1 MGPDRGK
8 KKPTPKRR
16 PTPKVAGRTSPPSE
30 VRTEKAAALPP
41 EVSDDASTPLPP
53 EVSDDASTPLP
64 PEVSDDATTP
74 LPPEVS
80 GEAASP
86 LLPEV
91 RGAKATSHEGPGD
104 GTTEANP
111 AEADPTEADTAKADT
126 VDLEKST
133 PAESTTPEPTK
144 PKTKPVARVSTLRR
158 GDTPAPAGSPDK
170 PNRPMG
176 RRPGRRDRR
185 GRGASRNPLG
195 IRTGVL
201 AGIAA
206 VLFVIA
212 AILAFHPGAEIGPN
226 KAFVDQEST
235 SQLTSQAQERIC
247 AVFGYDHT
255 ELDEWQ
261 RRAQD
266 ALTGQAR
273 TEFDETLKAQRE
285 LITQTKTGAE
295 CRVDA
300 IGVRDLSGADD
311 GATATVIA
319 NLVVSETQNSMA
331 TNSGAPRAQFAM
343 VREGDQWRIRAVEPF

>member
-1 MGPDRGK
+1 MAPDRGK

-30 VRTEKAAALPP
+30 VREA
-41 EVSDDASTPLPP
+41 PLPP
-53 EVSDDASTPLP
+53 EVSDEATTPLP
-64 PEVSDDATTP
+64 TEVSDDATTP
-74 LPPEVS
+74 LPPEV
-80 GEAASP
+80 
-86 LLPEV
+86 
-91 RGAKATSHEGPGD
+91 RGAKAAGPSERSESRSTSHEGPGD
-104 GTTEANP
+104 AT
-111 AEADPTEADTAKADT
+111 AETDTAETDAAETDA
-126 VDLEKST
+126 VSLEKSAT
-133 PAESTTPEPTK
+133 AESTTPEPTK

-176 RRPGRRDRR
+176 RRPGKRDRR

-212 AILAFHPGAEIGPN
+212 AILAFHPDAEIGPN

>member
-1 MGPDRGK
+1 MAPDRGK

-30 VRTEKAAALPP
+30 VR
-41 EVSDDASTPLPP
+41 D
-53 EVSDDASTPLP
+53 
-64 PEVSDDATTP
+64 
-74 LPPEVS
+74 
-80 GEAASP
+80 EAATP
-86 LLPEV
+86 TPPEV
-91 RGAKATSHEGPGD
+91 RGAKAAAPSERSESRSTSHEGPGD
-104 GTTEANP
+104 ATTEANP
-111 AEADPTEADTAKADT
+111 AEADRTEADTAGAAT
-126 VDLEKST
+126 IDLAKPTE
-133 PAESTTPEPTK
+133 PEPTK

-158 GDTPAPAGSPDK
+158 GDTPAPAGSSDK

-176 RRPGRRDRR
+176 RLPGKRDRR

-201 AGIAA
+201 AGVAA

>member
-1 MGPDRGK
+1 MANDRGK

-16 PTPKVAGRTSPPSE
+16 PTPKVAGRTS
-30 VRTEKAAALPP
+30 LP
-41 EVSDDASTPLPP
+41 
-53 EVSDDASTPLP
+53 
-64 PEVSDDATTP
+64 
-74 LPPEVS
+74 
-80 GEAASP
+80 
-86 LLPEV
+86 PEV
-91 RGAKATSHEGPGD
+91 RGAKATSHEGPAD
-104 GTTEANP
+104 ERLEASTTDAPESTTET
-111 AEADPTEADTAKADT
+111 AETTTET
-126 VDLEKST
+126 
-133 PAESTTPEPTK
+133 AESTTETAETTTETAETTTETAETTTDTPESTDPADTSTVSITK

-158 GDTPAPAGSPDK
+158 GDASAAGSDTSGT

-185 GRGASRNPLG
+185 GSGASRGPLG

-201 AGIAA
+201 AAIAA
-206 VLFVIA
+206 GLFVVA

-235 SQLTSQAQERIC
+235 AQLTSQAQERIC

-255 ELDEWQ
+255 ELDKWQ
-261 RRAQD
+261 QRAQD

-273 TEFDETLKAQRE
+273 TEFDETLKAQRD

-300 IGVRDLSGADD
+300 IGVRDLSGGGD

-319 NLVVSETQNSMA
+319 NLIVSETQNSMA

>member
-1 MGPDRGK
+1 MANDRGK

-16 PTPKVAGRTSPPSE
+16 PTPKVAGRASPPSE
-30 VRTEKAAALPP
+30 VRGANAASRAGPGAGPPTADPPRPP
-41 EVSDDASTPLPP
+41 EVRAPNAPRHEGPGDATAETDTPLP
-53 EVSDDASTPLP
+53 T
-64 PEVSDDATTP
+64 
-74 LPPEVS
+74 
-80 GEAASP
+80 
-86 LLPEV
+86 EV
-91 RGAKATSHEGPGD
+91 RGAKAAGASERSESRSTSHEGPGD
-104 GTTEANP
+104 GTTEA
-111 AEADPTEADTAKADT
+111 DPTEADA
-126 VDLEKST
+126 VSLEKSAT
-133 PAESTTPEPTK
+133 AQPATAESTK

-158 GDTPAPAGSPDK
+158 GDASAAGSDTSGT

-185 GRGASRNPLG
+185 GSGASRGPLG

-201 AGIAA
+201 AAIAA
-206 VLFVIA
+206 GLFVVA

-235 SQLTSQAQERIC
+235 AQLTSQAQERIC

-255 ELDEWQ
+255 ELDKWQ
-261 RRAQD
+261 QRAQD

-273 TEFDETLKAQRE
+273 TEFDETLKAQRD

-300 IGVRDLSGADD
+300 IGVRDLSGGGD

-319 NLVVSETQNSMA
+319 NLIVSETQNSMA

>member
-30 VRTEKAAALPP
+30 VREAKATSLEGPG
-41 EVSDDASTPLPP
+41 DDTTKADTPLP
-53 EVSDDASTPLP
+53 
-64 PEVSDDATTP
+64 
-74 LPPEVS
+74 
-80 GEAASP
+80 
-86 LLPEV
+86 PEV
-91 RGAKATSHEGPGD
+91 RGAKAAGPSERSESRSTSHEGPGD
-104 GTTEANP
+104 ATTQ
-111 AEADPTEADTAKADT
+111 ADPTEADTAGAAT
-126 VDLEKST
+126 IDLAKPTE
-133 PAESTTPEPTK
+133 PEPTK

-158 GDTPAPAGSPDK
+158 GDTPSPGGSSDK

-176 RRPGRRDRR
+176 RRPGKRDRR

-201 AGIAA
+201 AGVAA

-261 RRAQD
+261 KRAQD

-300 IGVRDLSGADD
+300 IGVRDLTGGDD

>member
-1 MGPDRGK
+1 MAPDRGK

-30 VRTEKAAALPP
+30 VREAKATSLEGPG
-41 EVSDDASTPLPP
+41 DDTTKADTPLPP
-53 EVSDDASTPLP
+53 EV
-64 PEVSDDATTP
+64 
-74 LPPEVS
+74 
-80 GEAASP
+80 
-86 LLPEV
+86 
-91 RGAKATSHEGPGD
+91 RGARATSHEGPGD
-104 GTTEANP
+104 ATTK
-111 AEADPTEADTAKADT
+111 ADPTEADTAGADT
-126 VDLEKST
+126 IDLAK
-133 PAESTTPEPTK
+133 PATPEPTK
-144 PKTKPVARVSTLRR
+144 PKPKPVARVSTLRR

-176 RRPGRRDRR
+176 RRPGKRDRR

>member
-1 MGPDRGK
+1 MANDRGK

-30 VRTEKAAALPP
+30 VRGAKAASLEGPG
-41 EVSDDASTPLPP
+41 DATAETDTPLP
-53 EVSDDASTPLP
+53 T
-64 PEVSDDATTP
+64 
-74 LPPEVS
+74 
-80 GEAASP
+80 
-86 LLPEV
+86 EV
-91 RGAKATSHEGPGD
+91 RGAKAAGPSERSESRSTSHEGPGD
-104 GTTEANP
+104 DTTEAS
-111 AEADPTEADTAKADT
+111 PTEAGTAGADT
-126 VDLEKST
+126 IDLAKPAT
-133 PAESTTPEPTK
+133 PTPEPTK

-158 GDTPAPAGSPDK
+158 GDASAAGSDTSGT

-185 GRGASRNPLG
+185 GSGASRGPLG

-201 AGIAA
+201 AAIAA
-206 VLFVIA
+206 GLFVVA

-235 SQLTSQAQERIC
+235 AQLTSQAQERIC

-255 ELDEWQ
+255 ELDKWQ
-261 RRAQD
+261 QRAQD

-273 TEFDETLKAQRE
+273 TEFDETLKAQRD

-300 IGVRDLSGADD
+300 IGVRDLSGGGD

-319 NLVVSETQNSMA
+319 NLIVSETQNSMA

>member
-1 MGPDRGK
+1 MANDRGK

-16 PTPKVAGRTSPPSE
+16 PTPKVAGRTS
-30 VRTEKAAALPP
+30 LP
-41 EVSDDASTPLPP
+41 
-53 EVSDDASTPLP
+53 
-64 PEVSDDATTP
+64 
-74 LPPEVS
+74 
-80 GEAASP
+80 
-86 LLPEV
+86 PEV
-91 RGAKATSHEGPGD
+91 RGAKATSHEGPAD
-104 GTTEANP
+104 ERLEASTTDAPESTTE
-111 AEADPTEADTAKADT
+111 T
-126 VDLEKST
+126 
-133 PAESTTPEPTK
+133 AESTTETAENTTETAETTTDTPESTDPADTSTVSITK

-158 GDTPAPAGSPDK
+158 GDASAAGSDTSGT

-185 GRGASRNPLG
+185 GSGASRGPLG

-201 AGIAA
+201 AAIAA
-206 VLFVIA
+206 GLFVVA
-212 AILAFHPGAEIGPN
+212 AILAFHPGAEKGPN

-235 SQLTSQAQERIC
+235 AQLTSQAQERIC

-255 ELDEWQ
+255 ELDKWQ
-261 RRAQD
+261 QRAQD

-273 TEFDETLKAQRE
+273 TEFDETLKAQRD

-300 IGVRDLSGADD
+300 IGVRDLSGGGD

-319 NLVVSETQNSMA
+319 NLIVSETQNSMA

>member
-1 MGPDRGK
+1 MAPDRGK

-30 VRTEKAAALPP
+30 VREAKATSLEGPG
-41 EVSDDASTPLPP
+41 DDTTKADTPLPP
-53 EVSDDASTPLP
+53 EVRGAK
-64 PEVSDDATTP
+64 A
-74 LPPEVS
+74 
-80 GEAASP
+80 EAP

-91 RGAKATSHEGPGD
+91 RGARATSHEGPGD

-111 AEADPTEADTAKADT
+111 TAGADTAGADT

-133 PAESTTPEPTK
+133 PAKPTEPEPTK

-176 RRPGRRDRR
+176 RRPGKRDRR

-206 VLFVIA
+206 VLFVIG

>member
-1 MGPDRGK
+1 MAPDRGK

-30 VRTEKAAALPP
+30 VREAKATSLEGPG
-41 EVSDDASTPLPP
+41 DDTTKADTPLP
-53 EVSDDASTPLP
+53 
-64 PEVSDDATTP
+64 
-74 LPPEVS
+74 
-80 GEAASP
+80 
-86 LLPEV
+86 PEV
-91 RGAKATSHEGPGD
+91 RGAKAAGPSERSESRSTSHEGPGD
-104 GTTEANP
+104 ATTQ
-111 AEADPTEADTAKADT
+111 ADPTEADTAGAAT
-126 VDLEKST
+126 IDLAKPTE
-133 PAESTTPEPTK
+133 PEPTK

-176 RRPGRRDRR
+176 RRPGKRDRR

>member
-1 MGPDRGK
+1 M
-8 KKPTPKRR
+8 
-16 PTPKVAGRTSPPSE
+16 
-30 VRTEKAAALPP
+30 
-41 EVSDDASTPLPP
+41 
-53 EVSDDASTPLP
+53 
-64 PEVSDDATTP
+64 
-74 LPPEVS
+74 
-80 GEAASP
+80 
-86 LLPEV
+86 
-91 RGAKATSHEGPGD
+91 RGARATSHEGPGD
-104 GTTEANP
+104 AT
-111 AEADPTEADTAKADT
+111 AETDTAETDA
-126 VDLEKST
+126 VSLEKSAT
-133 PAESTTPEPTK
+133 AESTTAESPTAESPK

-158 GDTPAPAGSPDK
+158 GDTPAPAGSSDK

-176 RRPGRRDRR
+176 RRPGKRDRR

>member
-1 MGPDRGK
+1 MATDRPK

-16 PTPKVAGRTSPPSE
+16 PTPKVAGRTS
-30 VRTEKAAALPP
+30 LP
-41 EVSDDASTPLPP
+41 
-53 EVSDDASTPLP
+53 
-64 PEVSDDATTP
+64 
-74 LPPEVS
+74 
-80 GEAASP
+80 
-86 LLPEV
+86 PEV
-91 RGAKATSHEGPGD
+91 RGAKAAGLSERSESKSTSLEGPGD
-104 GTTEANP
+104 EPRDATTAN
-111 AEADPTEADTAKADT
+111 AESAEPETPTNPDPTNPD
-126 VDLEKST
+126 
-133 PAESTTPEPTK
+133 PTK
-144 PKTKPVARVSTLRR
+144 PDLTKPKAKPVARVSTLRR
-158 GDTPAPAGSPDK
+158 GDSSASGTPTTGTTDGPA
-170 PNRPMG
+170 RRRAG
-176 RRPGRRDRR
+176 RRSNRR
-185 GRGASRNPLG
+185 GSGARNFLG

-201 AGIAA
+201 AAVAA
-206 VLFVIA
+206 GLFVVA

-235 SQLTSQAQERIC
+235 AQLTSQAQERIC

-261 RRAQD
+261 KRAQD

>member
-1 MGPDRGK
+1 M
-8 KKPTPKRR
+8 
-16 PTPKVAGRTSPPSE
+16 
-30 VRTEKAAALPP
+30 PP
-41 EVSDDASTPLPP
+41 EVRGAQADDPLPP
-53 EVSDDASTPLP
+53 EVRGAQADAPLP
-64 PEVSDDATTP
+64 PEV
-74 LPPEVS
+74 
-80 GEAASP
+80 
-86 LLPEV
+86 
-91 RGAKATSHEGPGD
+91 RGAQATSLEGSGD
-104 GTTEANP
+104 
-111 AEADPTEADTAKADT
+111 DTPETDT
-126 VDLEKST
+126 VDLQKAAT
-133 PAESTTPEPTK
+133 VESPK

-158 GDTPAPAGSPDK
+158 GDASTSATPTSGKTD
-170 PNRPMG
+170 RPMG
-176 RRPGRRDRR
+176 RRPGRRPGGKRDRR
-185 GRGASRNPLG
+185 GSGSRNLLG

-201 AGIAA
+201 AAIAA
-206 VLFVIA
+206 VLFVVA
-212 AILAFHPGAEIGPN
+212 AVLAFHPGADIGPN

-300 IGVRDLSGADD
+300 IGVRDLSGGGD
-311 GATATVIA
+311 GATASVIA

-331 TNSGAPRAQFAM
+331 TNSGAPRAQFSM

>member
-1 MGPDRGK
+1 MANDRGK

-16 PTPKVAGRTSPPSE
+16 PTPKVAGRTQQTP
-30 VRTEKAAALPP
+30 LPT
-41 EVSDDASTPLPP
+41 EVSDEAST
-53 EVSDDASTPLP
+53 
-64 PEVSDDATTP
+64 
-74 LPPEVS
+74 
-80 GEAASP
+80 SP
-86 LLPEV
+86 SPEV
-91 RGAKATSHEGPGD
+91 RGAKAAGPSERSESRSTSLEGPGD
-104 GTTEANP
+104 DTTK
-111 AEADPTEADTAKADT
+111 ADSTEADSTEADST
-126 VDLEKST
+126 EADSTKTDAVDLEKPTSAE
-133 PAESTTPEPTK
+133 PAEPGSPTK
-144 PKTKPVARVSTLRR
+144 PDLTKPDLTKPRTKPVARVSTLRR
-158 GDTPAPAGSPDK
+158 GDASAAGAPTTGPGD
-170 PNRPMG
+170 RPMG
-176 RRPGRRDRR
+176 RRPGRRSDRR
-185 GRGASRNPLG
+185 ERRAPNNLLG

-201 AGIAA
+201 AAVAA
-206 VLFVIA
+206 VLFVVA
-212 AILAFHPGAEIGPN
+212 AVLAFHPGAEIGPN

-261 RRAQD
+261 KRAQD

-273 TEFDETLKAQRE
+273 TEFDDTLKAQRE

-300 IGVRDLSGADD
+300 IGVRDLSGGGD

>member
-1 MGPDRGK
+1 M
-8 KKPTPKRR
+8 
-16 PTPKVAGRTSPPSE
+16 
-30 VRTEKAAALPP
+30 PP
-41 EVSDDASTPLPP
+41 E
-53 EVSDDASTPLP
+53 
-64 PEVSDDATTP
+64 
-74 LPPEVS
+74 
-80 GEAASP
+80 G
-86 LLPEV
+86 
-91 RGAKATSHEGPGD
+91 RGARATSHEGPGD
-104 GTTEANP
+104 ATTQ
-111 AEADPTEADTAKADT
+111 ADPTEADTAGADT
-126 VDLEKST
+126 IDLAK
-133 PAESTTPEPTK
+133 PATPEPTK

-176 RRPGRRDRR
+176 RRPGKRDRR

-266 ALTGQAR
+266 ALTGPDAAVGRSVTGPVGAGEILTGRRVLTDRTAGGGVALVPGIAGLEEGAERGADHAGMDDQRHRAVCGGMAPVLDQGGCHAR
-273 TEFDETLKAQRE
+273 AEVVETLAARRSVRR
-285 LITQTKTGAE
+285 E
-295 CRVDA
+295 CRAVQN
-300 IGVRDLSGADD
+300 ADV
-311 GATATVIA
+311 GQRVKGQAV
-319 NLVVSETQNSMA
+319 M
-331 TNSGAPRAQFAM
+331 RAK
-343 VREGDQWRIRAVEPF
+343 VLLP

>member
-1 MGPDRGK
+1 MANDRGK

-16 PTPKVAGRTSPPSE
+16 PTPKVAGRTS
-30 VRTEKAAALPP
+30 LP
-41 EVSDDASTPLPP
+41 
-53 EVSDDASTPLP
+53 
-64 PEVSDDATTP
+64 
-74 LPPEVS
+74 
-80 GEAASP
+80 
-86 LLPEV
+86 PEV
-91 RGAKATSHEGPGD
+91 RGAQATSHEGPGD
-104 GTTEANP
+104 ET
-111 AEADPTEADTAKADT
+111 AETVTSLPPEVRGARAAGQSERSESKSTSHEGPGDDTAKADT
-126 VDLEKST
+126 TTTDAVDLEKST
-133 PAESTTPEPTK
+133 PAESAEPESTTNPETPTKPELTK

-158 GDTPAPAGSPDK
+158 GDASAAGSDTSGT

-185 GRGASRNPLG
+185 GSGASRGPLG

-201 AGIAA
+201 AAIAA
-206 VLFVIA
+206 GLFVVA
-212 AILAFHPGAEIGPN
+212 AILAFHPGAEKGPN

-235 SQLTSQAQERIC
+235 AQLTSQAQERIC

-255 ELDEWQ
+255 ELDKWQ
-261 RRAQD
+261 QRAQD

-273 TEFDETLKAQRE
+273 TEFDETLKAQRD

-300 IGVRDLSGADD
+300 IGVRDLSGGGD

-319 NLVVSETQNSMA
+319 NLIVSETQNSMA

>member
-1 MGPDRGK
+1 MAPDRGK

-30 VRTEKAAALPP
+30 ARGA
-41 EVSDDASTPLPP
+41 PLPP
-53 EVSDDASTPLP
+53 EVSD
-64 PEVSDDATTP
+64 EATTP

-80 GEAASP
+80 DEAASP

-91 RGAKATSHEGPGD
+91 RGAKAAGPSERSESRSTSHEGPGD
-104 GTTEANP
+104 ATTEANP
-111 AEADPTEADTAKADT
+111 AEADPTEADTAGADT
-126 VDLEKST
+126 IDLAK
-133 PAESTTPEPTK
+133 PATPEPTK
-144 PKTKPVARVSTLRR
+144 PKPKPVARVSTLRR

-176 RRPGRRDRR
+176 RRPGKRDRR

-331 TNSGAPRAQFAM
+331 TNSGAPRAQFEM

>member
-1 MGPDRGK
+1 M
-8 KKPTPKRR
+8 
-16 PTPKVAGRTSPPSE
+16 
-30 VRTEKAAALPP
+30 
-41 EVSDDASTPLPP
+41 
-53 EVSDDASTPLP
+53 
-64 PEVSDDATTP
+64 
-74 LPPEVS
+74 
-80 GEAASP
+80 
-86 LLPEV
+86 
-91 RGAKATSHEGPGD
+91 RGARATSLEGPGD
-104 GTTEANP
+104 AT
-111 AEADPTEADTAKADT
+111 AETDA
-126 VDLEKST
+126 VSLEKPS
-133 PAESTTPEPTK
+133 PAESPTPDVTK

-176 RRPGRRDRR
+176 RRPGKRDRR
-185 GRGASRNPLG
+185 GRAASRNPLG

>member
-1 MGPDRGK
+1 MAPDRGK

-30 VRTEKAAALPP
+30 VREAKATSLEGPG
-41 EVSDDASTPLPP
+41 DDTTKADTPLP
-53 EVSDDASTPLP
+53 
-64 PEVSDDATTP
+64 
-74 LPPEVS
+74 
-80 GEAASP
+80 
-86 LLPEV
+86 PEV
-91 RGAKATSHEGPGD
+91 RGAKAAGPSERSESRSTSHEGPGD
-104 GTTEANP
+104 ATTQ
-111 AEADPTEADTAKADT
+111 ADPTEADTAGAGADT
-126 VDLEKST
+126 VDLEKPT

-170 PNRPMG
+170 PTRPMG
-176 RRPGRRDRR
+176 RRPGKRDRR

-195 IRTGVL
+195 VRTGVL

-206 VLFVIA
+206 VLFVIG

-319 NLVVSETQNSMA
+319 NLLVSETQNSMA

>member
-1 MGPDRGK
+1 MANDRGK

-16 PTPKVAGRTSPPSE
+16 PTPKVAGRTS
-30 VRTEKAAALPP
+30 LP
-41 EVSDDASTPLPP
+41 
-53 EVSDDASTPLP
+53 
-64 PEVSDDATTP
+64 
-74 LPPEVS
+74 
-80 GEAASP
+80 
-86 LLPEV
+86 PEV
-91 RGAKATSHEGPGD
+91 RGAKATSHEGPAD
-104 GTTEANP
+104 ERLEASTTDAPESTTET
-111 AEADPTEADTAKADT
+111 AETTTET
-126 VDLEKST
+126 
-133 PAESTTPEPTK
+133 AESTTETAETTTETAETTTETAETTTDTPESTDPADTSTVSIAK

-158 GDTPAPAGSPDK
+158 GDASAAGSDTSGT

-185 GRGASRNPLG
+185 GSGASRGPLG

-201 AGIAA
+201 AAIAA
-206 VLFVIA
+206 GLFVVA

-235 SQLTSQAQERIC
+235 AQLTSQAQERIC

-255 ELDEWQ
+255 ELDKWQ
-261 RRAQD
+261 QRAQD

-273 TEFDETLKAQRE
+273 TEFDETLKAQRD

-300 IGVRDLSGADD
+300 IGVRDLSGGGD

-319 NLVVSETQNSMA
+319 NLIVSETQNSMA

>member
-30 VRTEKAAALPP
+30 VREAKATSLEGPG
-41 EVSDDASTPLPP
+41 DDTTKADTPLPP
-53 EVSDDASTPLP
+53 EVRGAK
-64 PEVSDDATTP
+64 A
-74 LPPEVS
+74 
-80 GEAASP
+80 EAP

-91 RGAKATSHEGPGD
+91 RGARATSHEGPGD
-104 GTTEANP
+104 AT
-111 AEADPTEADTAKADT
+111 AETDTAETDA
-126 VDLEKST
+126 VSLEKSAT
-133 PAESTTPEPTK
+133 AESTTAESPK

-158 GDTPAPAGSPDK
+158 GDTPAPAGSSDK

-176 RRPGRRDRR
+176 RRPGKRDRR

-212 AILAFHPGAEIGPN
+212 AILAFDPGAEIGPN

>member
-1 MGPDRGK
+1 MAPDRGK

-30 VRTEKAAALPP
+30 VREAKATSLEGPG
-41 EVSDDASTPLPP
+41 DDTTKADTPLPP
-53 EVSDDASTPLP
+53 EVRGAK
-64 PEVSDDATTP
+64 A
-74 LPPEVS
+74 
-80 GEAASP
+80 EAP

-91 RGAKATSHEGPGD
+91 RGARATSHEGPGD
-104 GTTEANP
+104 ATTQ
-111 AEADPTEADTAKADT
+111 ADPTEADTADT
-126 VDLEKST
+126 IDLAK
-133 PAESTTPEPTK
+133 PATPEPTK

-158 GDTPAPAGSPDK
+158 GDSSATTETSDK

-176 RRPGRRDRR
+176 RRPGKRDRR

>member
-1 MGPDRGK
+1 P
-8 KKPTPKRR
+8 R
-16 PTPKVAGRTSPPSE
+16 PTPKGAGRTSRP
-30 VRTEKAAALPP
+30 
-41 EVSDDASTPLPP
+41 
-53 EVSDDASTPLP
+53 
-64 PEVSDDATTP
+64 
-74 LPPEVS
+74 
-80 GEAASP
+80 
-86 LLPEV
+86 PEV
-91 RGAKATSHEGPGD
+91 RGAKATSHEGPAD
-104 GTTEANP
+104 ERLEASTTDAPESTTE
-111 AEADPTEADTAKADT
+111 T
-126 VDLEKST
+126 
-133 PAESTTPEPTK
+133 AESTTETAETTTETAGTTTDTPESTDPADTSTVSITK

-158 GDTPAPAGSPDK
+158 GDASAAGSDTSGT

-185 GRGASRNPLG
+185 GSGASRGPLG

-201 AGIAA
+201 AVIAA
-206 VLFVIA
+206 GLFVVA

-235 SQLTSQAQERIC
+235 AQLTSQAQERIC

-255 ELDEWQ
+255 ELDKWQ
-261 RRAQD
+261 QRAQD

-273 TEFDETLKAQRE
+273 TEFDETLKAQRD

-300 IGVRDLSGADD
+300 IGVRDLSGGGD

-319 NLVVSETQNSMA
+319 NLIVSETQNSMA

>member
-1 MGPDRGK
+1 MANDRGK

-16 PTPKVAGRTSPPSE
+16 PTPKVAGRTVPSKNAE
-30 VRTEKAAALPP
+30 P
-41 EVSDDASTPLPP
+41 DAPAPVP
-53 EVSDDASTPLP
+53 
-64 PEVSDDATTP
+64 
-74 LPPEVS
+74 
-80 GEAASP
+80 
-86 LLPEV
+86 PEV
-91 RGAKATSHEGPGD
+91 RGARAAGLSERSESKSTSHEGPGD
-104 GTTEANP
+104 
-111 AEADPTEADTAKADT
+111 DSAKADT
-126 VDLEKST
+126 TTTDAVDLEKST
-133 PAESTTPEPTK
+133 PAESAEPESTTNPETPTKPELTK

-158 GDTPAPAGSPDK
+158 GDASAAGSDTSGM

-185 GRGASRNPLG
+185 GSGASRGPLG

-201 AGIAA
+201 AAIAA
-206 VLFVIA
+206 GLFVVA

-235 SQLTSQAQERIC
+235 AQLTSQAQERIC

-255 ELDEWQ
+255 ELDKWQ
-261 RRAQD
+261 QRAQD

-273 TEFDETLKAQRE
+273 TEFDETLKAQRD

-300 IGVRDLSGADD
+300 IGVRDLSGGGD

-319 NLVVSETQNSMA
+319 NLIVSETQNSMA

>member
-1 MGPDRGK
+1 MAPDRGK

-30 VRTEKAAALPP
+30 VREA
-41 EVSDDASTPLPP
+41 PLPP
-53 EVSDDASTPLP
+53 EVSD
-64 PEVSDDATTP
+64 EATTP
-74 LPPEVS
+74 LPPEV
-80 GEAASP
+80 
-86 LLPEV
+86 
-91 RGAKATSHEGPGD
+91 RGAKAAGPSERSESRSTSHEGPGD
-104 GTTEANP
+104 GTAEANP
-111 AEADPTEADTAKADT
+111 AEADPIEADTAGADT
-126 VDLEKST
+126 VDLEKPT

-176 RRPGRRDRR
+176 RRPGKRDRR

>member
-1 MGPDRGK
+1 MAPDRGK

-30 VRTEKAAALPP
+30 VREAKATSLEGPG
-41 EVSDDASTPLPP
+41 DDTTKADTPLP
-53 EVSDDASTPLP
+53 
-64 PEVSDDATTP
+64 
-74 LPPEVS
+74 
-80 GEAASP
+80 
-86 LLPEV
+86 PEV
-91 RGAKATSHEGPGD
+91 RGAKADGPSERSESRSTSHEGPGD
-104 GTTEANP
+104 ATTQ
-111 AEADPTEADTAKADT
+111 ADPTEADTAGAAT
-126 VDLEKST
+126 IDLAKPTE
-133 PAESTTPEPTK
+133 PEPTK

-158 GDTPAPAGSPDK
+158 GDTPAPAGSSDK

-176 RRPGRRDRR
+176 RRPGKRDRR

>member
-1 MGPDRGK
+1 MAADRPK

-16 PTPKVAGRTSPPSE
+16 PTPKVAGRTS
-30 VRTEKAAALPP
+30 LP
-41 EVSDDASTPLPP
+41 
-53 EVSDDASTPLP
+53 
-64 PEVSDDATTP
+64 
-74 LPPEVS
+74 
-80 GEAASP
+80 
-86 LLPEV
+86 PEV
-91 RGAKATSHEGPGD
+91 RGAKAAGLSERSESKSTSLEGPGD
-104 GTTEANP
+104 EPRDATTVN
-111 AEADPTEADTAKADT
+111 
-126 VDLEKST
+126 
-133 PAESTTPEPTK
+133 AESAEPETPTNPDTTKPDLTK
-144 PKTKPVARVSTLRR
+144 PKAKPVARVSTLRR
-158 GDTPAPAGSPDK
+158 GDASASGAPTTGTKD
-170 PNRPMG
+170 RPMG
-176 RRPGRRDRR
+176 RRPGRRSNRR
-185 GRGASRNPLG
+185 GRSGARNFLG

-201 AGIAA
+201 AAVAA
-206 VLFVIA
+206 GLFVVA

-235 SQLTSQAQERIC
+235 AQLTSQAQERIC

-261 RRAQD
+261 KRAQD

>member
-1 MGPDRGK
+1 MAPDRGK

-30 VRTEKAAALPP
+30 VREAKATSIEGPG
-41 EVSDDASTPLPP
+41 DDTTKADTPLPP
-53 EVSDDASTPLP
+53 EV
-64 PEVSDDATTP
+64 
-74 LPPEVS
+74 
-80 GEAASP
+80 
-86 LLPEV
+86 
-91 RGAKATSHEGPGD
+91 RGARATSHEGPGD
-104 GTTEANP
+104 AT
-111 AEADPTEADTAKADT
+111 AETDTAETDA
-126 VDLEKST
+126 VSLEKSAT
-133 PAESTTPEPTK
+133 AESTTAESPK

-158 GDTPAPAGSPDK
+158 GDTPAPAGSSDK

-176 RRPGRRDRR
+176 RRPGKRDRR

-273 TEFDETLKAQRE
+273 TEFDDTLKAQRE

>member
-1 MGPDRGK
+1 MAPDRGK

-30 VRTEKAAALPP
+30 VRGA
-41 EVSDDASTPLPP
+41 PLPP
-53 EVSDDASTPLP
+53 EVSD
-64 PEVSDDATTP
+64 EATTP

-80 GEAASP
+80 DEAASP

-91 RGAKATSHEGPGD
+91 RGAKAAGPSERSESRSTSHEGPGD
-104 GTTEANP
+104 AT
-111 AEADPTEADTAKADT
+111 AETDNSLPPEVRGARATSLEGPGDATAETDA
-126 VDLEKST
+126 VSLEKPS
-133 PAESTTPEPTK
+133 PAESPTPDVTK

-176 RRPGRRDRR
+176 RRPGKRDRR
-185 GRGASRNPLG
+185 GRAASRNPLG